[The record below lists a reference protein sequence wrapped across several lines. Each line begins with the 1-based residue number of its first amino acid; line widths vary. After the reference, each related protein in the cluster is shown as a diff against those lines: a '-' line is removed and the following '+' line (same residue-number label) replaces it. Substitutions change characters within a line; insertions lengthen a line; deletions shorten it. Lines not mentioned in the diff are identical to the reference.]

1 MHRLAF
7 NKKDS
12 MLNILTKKND
22 NLNIDSAIVGSINAR
37 S

>member
-12 MLNILTKKND
+12 ILNIFTKKND